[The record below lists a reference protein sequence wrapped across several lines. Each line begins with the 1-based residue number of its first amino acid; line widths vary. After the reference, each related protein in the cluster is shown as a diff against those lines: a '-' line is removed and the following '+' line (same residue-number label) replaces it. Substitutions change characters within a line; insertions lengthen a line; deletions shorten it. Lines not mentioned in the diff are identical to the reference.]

1 MTMTTGE
8 LDYEG
13 IFRLDSGGGA
23 DDVPEIPFR
32 EISIILWI
40 LFLIMMPILLSN
52 LLVSTEVMSSEL
64 VSSFGPFGDC
74 IYIDWSSNR

>member
-8 LDYEG
+8 LDYDSL
-13 IFRLDSGGGA
+13 FRLYPDGTADSI
-23 DDVPEIPFR
+23 VEIPFF

-52 LLVSTEVMSSEL
+52 LLVSWKAHE
-64 VSSFGPFGDC
+64 
-74 IYIDWSSNR
+74 